1 MFFLTLPEN
10 GRFRARRTVL
20 LLALMAL
27 VLCLGAGT
35 ALAYGDVGA
44 GVTKTCPTSCE
55 GTSYPDTLRGTNA
68 ANHIDGLG
76 GNESPTFGDLIQG
89 HGGKDTLHGDAGG
102 DRIEGGANDDVI
114 FGGTGKDLIIGGIGN
129 DHINGGSGGDE
140 IRVKDGYKDVVN
152 CEGAATTSPTATRS
166 TSYTSANSPHRAAAP
181 GIKRHSRVAAR
192 EERGRSNGTAPLYCV
207 PDLGESRFQELR

>member
-10 GRFRARRTVL
+10 GWFRVRRTVL

-152 CEGAATTSPTATRS
+152 CEGGSD
-166 TSYTSANSPHRAAAP
+166 N
-181 GIKRHSRVAAR
+181 V
-192 EERGRSNGTAPLYCV
+192 SNRDPFDVLHEC
-207 PDLGESRFQELR
+207 